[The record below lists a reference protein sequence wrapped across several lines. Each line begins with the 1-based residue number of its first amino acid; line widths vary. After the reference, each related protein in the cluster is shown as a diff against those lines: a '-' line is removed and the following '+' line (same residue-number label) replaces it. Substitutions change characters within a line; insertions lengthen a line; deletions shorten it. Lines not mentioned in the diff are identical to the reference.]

1 MFAGSVEEVR
11 DRMIDRETVKNVAKL
26 ARLGLSEEEIDIFGS
41 QLSVILENIA
51 ILREVDV
58 SGVSPTSHASRL
70 TNVMREDIV
79 QPSLSPEVLLANAPA
94 QEDNCLKVRA
104 VLDGGES

>member
-1 MFAGSVEEVR
+1 
-11 DRMIDRETVKNVAKL
+11 MIDRETVKNVAKL
-26 ARLGLSEEEIDIFGS
+26 ARLGLSEEEIDVLES

-51 ILREVDV
+51 ILQEADV

-70 TNVMREDIV
+70 TNIMREDIP
-79 QPSLSPEVLLANAPA
+79 QPSYPPELLLANAPD

-104 VLDGGES
+104 VLEGES

>member
-1 MFAGSVEEVR
+1 
-11 DRMIDRETVKNVAKL
+11 MIDRETVIHVAKL
-26 ARLGLSEEEIDIFGS
+26 ARLAMSEEEIETFGS

-51 ILREVDV
+51 ILGEADV

-70 TNVMREDIV
+70 TNVMRADV
-79 QPSLSPEVLLANAPA
+79 PQPSYPPALLLANAPA

-104 VLDGGES
+104 VLEGEA

>member
-1 MFAGSVEEVR
+1 
-11 DRMIDRETVKNVAKL
+11 MIDRETVKNVAKL
-26 ARLGLSEEEIDIFGS
+26 ARLGLSKEEIDILES

-51 ILREVDV
+51 ILQEADV

-70 TNVMREDIV
+70 TNIMREDIP
-79 QPSLSPEVLLANAPA
+79 QPSYPPELLLANAPA

-104 VLDGGES
+104 VLEGES